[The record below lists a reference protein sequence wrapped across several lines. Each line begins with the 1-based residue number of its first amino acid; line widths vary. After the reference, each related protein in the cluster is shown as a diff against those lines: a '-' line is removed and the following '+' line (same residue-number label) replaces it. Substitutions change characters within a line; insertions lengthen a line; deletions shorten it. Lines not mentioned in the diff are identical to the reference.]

1 MLKTRG
7 AQAARYTLT
16 FMPKRRH
23 FLRLVATSVGG
34 TLTYTLDRQP
44 LLQAQTETPS
54 ATVRIPLRFFTEPE
68 ALTIAA
74 AASRIFPSDASGP
87 GATEANVVIYIDRQ
101 LASPYG
107 RDRYR
112 FTRPPF
118 EEGTPEQG
126 YQGRATPRDTYREGI
141 ASLGPAFHALSP
153 AQQDG
158 SLRDIESTRFFRLLR
173 QHVIEGMFADPMHG
187 GNAGLIGWQL
197 IGFPGPY
204 MSWTA
209 DMGQH
214 DGKRFRPKPKS
225 LAQVIGRPVKPWED
239 EQA

>member
-1 MLKTRG
+1 
-7 AQAARYTLT
+7 
-16 FMPKRRH
+16 MPKRRH
-23 FLRLVATSVGG
+23 FLHLLATSIGG
-34 TLTYTLDRQP
+34 TLIYTLDRQP
-44 LLQAQTETPS
+44 RLQAQTTP
-54 ATVRIPLRFFTEPE
+54 APKTLRIPLRFFTEPE
-68 ALTIAA
+68 ALIIAA
-74 AASRIFPSDASGP
+74 AAARIFPTDESGP
-87 GATEANVVIYIDRQ
+87 GASEANVVIYIDRQ

-112 FTRPPF
+112 FTQPPF

-126 YQGRATPRDTYREGI
+126 YQGRATPRDSYREGI
-141 ASLGPAFHALSP
+141 AKLGPTFHTLP
-153 AQQDG
+153 PQQQDAT
-158 SLRDIESTRFFRLLR
+158 LRTLESTRFFRLLR

-204 MSWTA
+204 MSWSA

-214 DGKRFRPKPKS
+214 DGQRFRPKPQS
-225 LAQVIGRPVKPWED
+225 LAQVIGRPGKPWED